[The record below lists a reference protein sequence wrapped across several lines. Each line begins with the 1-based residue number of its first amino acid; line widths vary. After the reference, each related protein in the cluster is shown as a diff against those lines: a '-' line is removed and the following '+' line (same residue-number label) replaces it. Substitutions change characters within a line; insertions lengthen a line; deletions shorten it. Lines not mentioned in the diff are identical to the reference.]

1 MFLLGIIL
9 VAWINGGWL
18 LITDYFIFKDDMT
31 EFEQDQMAYNDIMM
45 CGTTITEETVEVDG

>member
-18 LITDYFIFKDDMT
+18 LITDYFIFKDYMT